1 MLDEAS
7 YDKAARRDEILHC
20 GRENVGDAKSDEKFF
35 HVMVFEMK
43 QSLSKY

>member
-1 MLDEAS
+1 VLDEAS
-7 YDKAARRDEILHC
+7 YDKAQRRDGVLCLC
-20 GRENVGDAKSDEKFF
+20 GVVAKSDEKFF